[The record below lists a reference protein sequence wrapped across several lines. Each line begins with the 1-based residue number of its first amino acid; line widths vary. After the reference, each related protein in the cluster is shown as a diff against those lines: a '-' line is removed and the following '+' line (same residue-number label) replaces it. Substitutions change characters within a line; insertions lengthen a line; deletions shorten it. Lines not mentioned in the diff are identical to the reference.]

1 MTDLSPKHYQKAF
14 AGTIFAFTEKGKSD
28 KNRKTASPDDEQPHS
43 DKSFYENLP
52 FQGLKSPPKKVLL
65 TNNPLCM
72 H

>member
-1 MTDLSPKHYQKAF
+1 MTDSSPIRKEAF
-14 AGTIFAFTEKGKSD
+14 AGTIFAFIEKEKSD
-28 KNRKTASPDDEQPHS
+28 KNHKKAQDDEQPHS

-65 TNNPLCM
+65 TNNPWCM